1 MNFTIDMH
9 VYMLTRYRAN
19 LIWAD
24 VPYLLHSID
33 ISSDFES
40 YSILLLT
47 SVRDQGPQL
56 QEEEEEESD

>member
-56 QEEEEEESD
+56 QEEEEEEID